1 MNQTTKQT
9 LIKISIVLSVLYLI
23 YLVLDY
29 NDCLR
34 CIKMYVY
41 KPSMLIDNYKCIDKT
56 LSRTVVNIFSSVS
69 DIKNIYP
76 TLNSILDQT
85 KRIDMIYVTI
95 FDGDI
100 SEIDPVDIKK
110 LEKIVVLIKSGSKN
124 NVQSLIL
131 REGDINTLIININN
145 NKIYDKTFIED
156 CVNKTGN
163 CENEQNS
170 ETSSENYMI
179 YKNKYINL

>member
-1 MNQTTKQT
+1 MNQTTKKT
-9 LIKISIVLSVLYLI
+9 LIKISIALSVLYLI

-41 KPSMLIDNYKCIDKT
+41 TPSMLIDNYKCIDKT
-56 LSRTVVNIFSSVS
+56 LTRTVVNIFSKSS
-69 DIKNIYP
+69 DIKTVYP

-85 KRIDMIYVTI
+85 RRIDMIYVTI
-95 FDGDI
+95 DTDGSDI
-100 SEIDPVDIKK
+100 YPSDIKK
-110 LEKIVVLIKSGSKN
+110 LEEIAVLIKSGAKN
-124 NVQSLIL
+124 NIQPLIL

-145 NKIYDKTFIED
+145 HKIYDKTFIEG

-163 CENEQNS
+163 CGNEQDTLENL
-170 ETSSENYMI
+170 SENYMI
-179 YKNKYINL
+179 YKNTLRYL